1 MGDREYAQATWDAEA
16 LDVAVPGAEVPGD
29 AAAAAAAAGGTGP
42 AWERE
47 SLDRSVDGQS
57 LDVAERAH
65 EPTPVLAA
73 REEAAREHEAGTA
86 GSGDGGETGLGREE
100 EAAAAAAVAGDWKQH
115 EEREKDEEESDE
127 VTEEENDDEDAA
139 T

>member
-1 MGDREYAQATWDAEA
+1 MGDREHARATWDAEA
-16 LDVAVPGAEVPGD
+16 LDVAVPDAEGPGD
-29 AAAAAAAAGGTGP
+29 AAAAAAVGGTGP

-47 SLDRSVDGQS
+47 SLGRSVDGQS
-57 LDVAERAH
+57 QDAAERAH

-73 REEAAREHEAGTA
+73 REEAARGHEAGMA
-86 GSGDGGETGLGREE
+86 GSGDGGETGLGGEE
-100 EAAAAAAVAGDWKQH
+100 AAAAAAAVAGDWKQH

-127 VTEEENDDEDAA
+127 VTEEESDDEDAA

>member
-16 LDVAVPGAEVPGD
+16 LDVAVLGAEVPGD
-29 AAAAAAAAGGTGP
+29 AAAAAAAAVGGTGP

-57 LDVAERAH
+57 LDAAERAH

-73 REEAAREHEAGTA
+73 REVAARGHEAGTA

-100 EAAAAAAVAGDWKQH
+100 AAAAAAVAGYWKQH